1 MTEKTPARPA
11 FDELSDDAIVRPGQL
26 CPDVVPV
33 ARLTLRRWIR
43 EGKFPPPTHT
53 APKFVGWRVGLIR
66 AWLRKPQAWRDSVS
80 EQPEFNQ

>member
-1 MTEKTPARPA
+1 MTEKTQARPA

-53 APKFVGWRVGLIR
+53 APKFVGWRVGIIR
-66 AWLRKPQAWRDSVS
+66 AWLRNSPQTGHAVS
-80 EQPEFNQ
+80 